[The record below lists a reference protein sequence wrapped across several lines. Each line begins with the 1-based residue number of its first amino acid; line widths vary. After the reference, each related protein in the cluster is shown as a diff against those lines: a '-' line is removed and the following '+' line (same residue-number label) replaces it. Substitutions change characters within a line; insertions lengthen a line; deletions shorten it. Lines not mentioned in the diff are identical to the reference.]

1 MLERFDSALET
12 RTVVGSTDGHADPKK
27 NRYLLVVEGSSSRLV
42 ELPTSGAWTIGRL
55 EDADLGLPD
64 SSVSR
69 RHARMFFAD
78 GAVTIADL
86 GSHNGTRINGEVID
100 GTRPLVPGDVVAV
113 GEVTL
118 VLGSSAPSITVM
130 DAEPVVDVSSNLSL
144 GDRTV
149 VVADPVMRR
158 IYELLQ
164 KLAASDLPVLI
175 CGETGAGKENAALA
189 VHHFSARKPRPFVS
203 LNCAAFPDTLF
214 ESEVFGHIKGAFTG
228 AANSKIGLLESADG
242 GTIFLDEIGELSSA
256 SQAKLLRFLDNKKIL
271 RLGDVKERSV
281 DVRVVAATNRNLSD
295 EVAAGR
301 FRQDLLFRLSG
312 ATITLPPLRDRPR
325 EIVALSS
332 VLLAAA
338 CQRIQRTAPKLTQD
352 ARRHLLVYGWPGNV
366 RELKNA
372 MDYLAATVSGPSV
385 EVTDLPAPIGPVVNG
400 TRSPTETITA
410 TNAPRADIVAPAAA
424 PTSPSASQSS
434 GSIPVPTNDDG
445 TEIAMSKRA
454 TRPIA
459 EELWALERKR
469 IEEALAATGGVQT
482 KAAEFIG
489 MPLRTFVLRLKQH
502 GILKGRGL

>member
-1 MLERFDSALET
+1 MQRYDNAVET
-12 RTVVGSTDGHADPKK
+12 RTVVGPTDGPGDPKK

-55 EDADLGLPD
+55 DDADLGLPD

-69 RHARMFFAD
+69 RHARMFFAN
-78 GAVTIADL
+78 GAVTISDL
-86 GSHNGTRINGEVID
+86 GSHNGTRINGEAIV

-118 VLGSSAPSITVM
+118 VLGSSLPSNTVM
-130 DAEPVVDVSSNLSL
+130 DAEPVVDSSAILSI
-144 GDRTV
+144 GDRTI

-158 IYELLQ
+158 LYELLQ

-189 VHHFSARKPRPFVS
+189 VHHYSARKTRPFVS

-228 AANSKIGLLESADG
+228 ASTSKVGLLESADG
-242 GTIFLDEIGELSSA
+242 GTVFLDEIGELSPS
-256 SQAKLLRFLDNKKIL
+256 SQAKLLRFLDNKKLL

-281 DVRVVAATNRNLSD
+281 DVRVVAATNRKLAD
-295 EVAAGR
+295 EVIAGR

-312 ATITLPPLRDRPR
+312 ATVTLPPLRDRPR
-325 EIVALSS
+325 EIVALSNE
-332 VLLAAA
+332 LLSAA
-338 CQRIQRTAPKLTQD
+338 CARAQRTPPKLTKD
-352 ARRHLLVYGWPGNV
+352 VRRQLLLYPWPGNV

-372 MDYLAATVSGPSV
+372 MDYLAATVSGASV
-385 EVTDLPAPIGPVVNG
+385 DVNDLPAPIGPLAAG
-400 TRSPTETITA
+400 TQSALDVHDEVTTTNSPFLA
-410 TNAPRADIVAPAAA
+410 IVAPADV
-424 PTSPSASQSS
+424 PTSP
-434 GSIPVPTNDDG
+434 GLHDDV
-445 TEIAMSKRA
+445 IARPMSRRT

-459 EELWALERKR
+459 EEMWALERKR

-482 KAAEFIG
+482 KAAELIG

-502 GILKGRGL
+502 GILIKGRSL